1 MVTTTYP
8 QPSLYGYARPLGAP
22 YFYNTTRC
30 LDPLVPGSLDVS
42 IAGRGYQAETSFTPF
57 KQDAYRSDSIQA
69 IADRQDWSNLPG
81 ASAVNNE
88 GLWRREM
95 VDFSK
100 GAGQEYL
107 DRRASQ
113 ANRFNKSK
121 GIYPWTQ
128 WQATLLNDVVQ
139 VHSSGAEVQVLTVG
153 EPVASGSYVY
163 INDGGTIRFATGALT
178 SWSVVSG
185 VTAATTNAALAT
197 DGFNVY
203 IACGTSG
210 VFIAESGSTTAYSWV
225 TGKVNY
231 VWYAGGELMAAGP
244 NSSVASSG
252 NVLYNIAIST
262 PSWPTTPSPTAIT
275 AAGPGGG
282 SAVLVTHAN
291 GTFVWDCAA
300 AGASWIY
307 VGGRTSN
314 TGANFSI
321 IYKTQMNTTGTA
333 LIVPIV
339 AATLPGGEL
348 AYSSYTYANYIM
360 VGTSLGARFC
370 QTLGVN
376 DPGGSAGDLK
386 IGPIVPD
393 QIQQVSFPVR
403 AFVGQFRFI
412 FFGWSNYD
420 AISTGL
426 GRMDL
431 STFIDQQAPAY
442 TSDLMVTGSGEV
454 TSMDW
459 YNGLNNVAGISTGSP
474 VFIVSGVGVYTA
486 ASTFVPQGVID
497 TGNITYG
504 LPDDKIACLIDFEA
518 RGTGGSVGAVITV
531 DGNTTYVVPSQL
543 VTNDLVELPLLTSLR
558 GEDIDLRLQL
568 NAGSSNTE
576 SPILTGFTLKALP
589 CVVMGTIHKAII
601 NAFRTVQTNGVDMHF
616 NPYDVFAYLDGMRK
630 TKEVIAYWEGVNYMG
645 ACVIDALT
653 RLPYNEYGAPE
664 GGFNQRIEVS
674 LKTINA

>member
-1 MVTTTYP
+1 VVTATVP

-30 LDPLVPGSLDVS
+30 LDPLVPGALDVS
-42 IAGRGYQAETSFTPF
+42 IAGRGYPAETSFTPF

-81 ASAVNNE
+81 SASVNNE

-95 VDFSK
+95 LDFSK

-113 ANRFNKSK
+113 PSRFYKSK
-121 GIYPWTQ
+121 GIYPWQ
-128 WQATLLNDVVQ
+128 QNQATLLNDVVQ
-139 VHSSGAEVQVLTVG
+139 VHSSGVELQVLTVG
-153 EPVASGSYVY
+153 EPVSSGSYVY
-163 INDGGTIRFATGALT
+163 INDGGTIRFATGSLT

-185 VTAATTNAALAT
+185 VTGASTNAALAT
-197 DGFNVY
+197 DGYNVY

-210 VFIAESGSTTAYSWV
+210 VYIAQSGSTTAYSWV

-231 VWYAGGELMAAGP
+231 IWYAGGELVAAGP
-244 NSSVASSG
+244 NASVATSG
-252 NVLYNIAIST
+252 NLLYNITLST
-262 PSWPTTPSPTAIT
+262 PSWPSTPSPTAIT
-275 AAGPGGG
+275 AAGPGG
-282 SAVLVTHAN
+282 ATALLYTHAN
-291 GTFVWDCAA
+291 GSFVWDCAA
-300 AGASWIY
+300 AGASWVY

-314 TGANFSI
+314 SAANNSI
-321 IYKTQMNTTGTA
+321 IYKTQQNSTGTS
-333 LIVPIV
+333 LVVPIV

-348 AYSSYTYANYIM
+348 VYSLYAYANYILL
-360 VGTSLGARFC
+360 GTSLGARFC

-386 IGPIVPD
+386 LGPIVPD
-393 QIQQVSFPVR
+393 QIQQVGFPVR

-431 STFIDQQAPAY
+431 STFIDSQAPAY
-442 TSDLMVTGSGEV
+442 TSDLMVSASGEIM
-454 TSMDW
+454 SMDW
-459 YNGLNNVAGISTGSP
+459 YNGLNNVAGVNTGAP
-474 VFIVSGVGVYTA
+474 VFVVLGVGVFTA
-486 ASTFVPQGVID
+486 ASTYVPQGVID
-497 TGNITYG
+497 TGNISYG
-504 LPDDKIACLIDFEA
+504 LPDDKIGCLIDFQA
-518 RGTGGSVGAVITV
+518 SGTAGSVGAFITV
-531 DGNTTYVVPSQL
+531 DGNKTYLVPSQL
-543 VTNDLVELPLLTSLR
+543 VTNDLAELPLPTSLR
-558 GEDIDLRLQL
+558 GEDFDLQLQL
-568 NAGSSNTE
+568 NAGSSNTV
-576 SPILTGFTLKALP
+576 SPILTGFTLKALE

-601 NAFRTVQTNGVDMHF
+601 NAFRTVQTNGVDMPF
-616 NPYDVFAYLDGMRK
+616 NPYAVFAFLDGLRK

-664 GGFNQRIEVS
+664 GGFNMRFEVS